1 MKKLFAVF
9 ALFAALMFVVSC
21 GSSKKE
27 NEEPDNGITV
37 TDEDSS
43 GDDSQDTEP
52 TDTEQ
57 SDNEQ
62 PDNGDSTP
70 EQPDNGDSTTDDA
83 DSTTDDTDATQEDDD
98 SATDDN
104 DDTESDDDT
113 EISTEPKEGIYL
125 GIIGFN
131 KDQYIKKIGFLNKS
145 TIDDYTSFIDSL
157 NKADYTGLYFADY
170 TALKM
175 MRDYDEPPELNNVA
189 LVTFTDGLDNIST
202 VKESYDPEN
211 YGDGDPDV
219 YRDTLHEKIVN
230 DKIHDTE
237 VAAYTIGL
245 KGNDVNDTNE
255 FKTTLEKLAS
265 EPKEKF
271 VFYTENMEDVMNS
284 FDIIAKS
291 LNSFSKSVSL
301 NVSVP
306 GGYKDG
312 QKLRF
317 TFDINCDS
325 DSNSCDG
332 QATDSHL
339 YIEGTFRKSEDG
351 GRNLEEI
358 TYHGFTDGL
367 ATIPGTLEEVTYR
380 FVFEDIK
387 YADNNDPLL
396 NKDYQKINLWKMS
409 SNSIWDHETEF
420 KRDNSSKLD
429 EKKNSALIML
439 VLDCTT
445 SLGNEFEKM
454 KEAGKDFVKTLANS
468 DSESNSRVSECTG
481 LPEHAKWNKT
491 DKIQQTWDE
500 ETGWQPTT
508 DGSFNKTPSTTECVF
523 KCEDGYGWSG
533 SECVE
538 GFKECDGSSESL
550 PCVDPATGYFWS
562 RPSDNTMGWSSAQTH
577 CNSVTDG
584 GKNDWK
590 LPGIDELRTVIIN
603 CENTE
608 TDGTCRV
615 TDSHRNYNNDYKKA
629 ECSCEQNDTQGYYS
643 KLGFSANYWTSQ
655 LDSSD
660 TTYSWYISFKTA
672 EILSCKNG
680 TGLSSSASNKV
691 VCVRH

>member
-1 MKKLFAVF
+1 MKKLFVVF
-9 ALFAALMFVVSC
+9 ALFAALTFVVSC

-27 NEEPDNGITV
+27 NDESDTGETV
-37 TDEDSS
+37 ADEDSS
-43 GDDSQDTEP
+43 DADSQDTEP
-52 TDTEQ
+52 TDTDQ
-57 SDNEQ
+57 TDNEQ
-62 PDNGDSTP
+62 PDNPDTTPDNSDST
-70 EQPDNGDSTTDDA
+70 PDNGDSEPDDADTTPDDTDPTTDDEA
-83 DSTTDDTDATQEDDD
+83 
-98 SATDDN
+98 
-104 DDTESDDDT
+104 DTESDDDT
-113 EISTEPKEGIYL
+113 DISTEPKEGIYL

-131 KDQYIKKIGFLNKS
+131 KDQYIKQIGFLNK
-145 TIDDYTSFIDSL
+145 TTVDAYTSFIDSL
-157 NKADYTGLYFADY
+157 NKDDFTGLYFADY

-175 MRDYDEPPELNNVA
+175 MRDYDKPPELNNVA

-202 VKESYDPEN
+202 VGSNDPEN
-211 YGDGDPDV
+211 YSNGDPDV
-219 YRDTLHEKIVN
+219 YRDTLHDKIVN
-230 DKIHDTE
+230 EKIHDTG

-245 KGNDVNDTNE
+245 KGNDVNDTDE

-265 EPKEKF
+265 EPKDKY

-325 DSNSCDG
+325 DSNSCNG

-339 YIEGTFRKSEDG
+339 YIEGTFRKSEDN

-358 TYHGFTDGL
+358 SYHGFTEGS
-367 ATIPGTLEEVTYR
+367 ATISGTLEEVTYR

-396 NKDYQKINLWKMS
+396 NKDYQKINLWKIS
-409 SNSIWDHETEF
+409 SNGIWDHETEF
-420 KRDNSSKLD
+420 KRDNYSKLD

-481 LPEHAKWNKT
+481 LPAHAQWNKT

-508 DGSFNKTPSTTECVF
+508 DGSFNKTQSTTECFF

-533 SECVE
+533 HECVE
-538 GFKECDGSSESL
+538 GFKECDGNSESL
-550 PCVDPATGYFWS
+550 PCVDSATGYFWS
-562 RPSDNTMGWSSAQTH
+562 KPSDNKMEWSDAKKH
-577 CNSVTDG
+577 C
-584 GKNDWK
+584 KNDWK
-590 LPGIDELRTVIIN
+590 LPTIDQLRTVIIN
-603 CENTE
+603 CENTK
-608 TDGTCRV
+608 TNGTCRV
-615 TDSHRNYNNDYKKA
+615 TDSCTKNDCYA
-629 ECSCEQNDTQGYYS
+629 EADCSCTQNETQGYYS
-643 KLGFSANYWTSQ
+643 KLGFSADCWSATYNASA
-655 LDSSD
+655 SD
-660 TTYSWYISFKTA
+660 NSWNWYVSFSNA
-672 EILSCKNG
+672 EIKDCENKSSG
-680 TGLSSSASNKV
+680 IITTGVSHKV
-691 VCVRH
+691 VCVRQ